1 MTPAPAPALAPVLA
15 LRELAVSFGGNQVL
29 RGVDLDV
36 PPGFTGLVGPNGAG
50 KTTVFN
56 VVSGYVHAAAGS
68 VELDGRSLLEVA
80 PDAVA
85 RRGVG
90 RTFQTPK
97 LVAGISV
104 VENVMLGLDGRAGPL
119 EHLRAV
125 LGSRRVSGPARTAAL
140 NLLERFGIASRAEED
155 AKSLPLATQK
165 IVEVARALIAR
176 PRLVLLDEPAAGL
189 GAEDVEAMVGPLID
203 LAADSEIAV
212 VIIEHDLALVS
223 RLCPR
228 LAVLHQGGVIA
239 LGTPAEVLAMP
250 EVVDAYLG
258 AGFAAVG
265 P

>member
-1 MTPAPAPALAPVLA
+1 MADSTPDSVLT
-15 LRELAVSFGGNQVL
+15 LRELAVSFGGNHVL
-29 RGVDLDV
+29 RSVDLDV
-36 PPGFTGLVGPNGAG
+36 PTGFTGLVGPNGAG

-56 VVSGYVHAAAGS
+56 VVSGYVRAAGGD
-68 VELDGRSLLEVA
+68 VRLGGETLIGVA
-80 PDAVA
+80 PDAIA

-119 EHLRAV
+119 AHLRAV
-125 LGSRRVSGPARTAAL
+125 LGSRRESRPAREQSL
-140 NLLERFGIASRAEED
+140 DLLERFGIADRANSE
-155 AKSLPLATQK
+155 ASALPLATQK

-189 GAEDVEAMVGPLID
+189 GAEDVEAMVAPLVE
-203 LAADSEIAV
+203 LAADNDLSV

-239 LGTPAEVLAMP
+239 LGTPAEVLAQP

>member
-1 MTPAPAPALAPVLA
+1 
-15 LRELAVSFGGNQVL
+15 
-29 RGVDLDV
+29 
-36 PPGFTGLVGPNGAG
+36 GPNGAG

-56 VVSGYVHAAAGS
+56 VIGGYVRAGNGA
-68 VELDGRSLLEVA
+68 VHLDGRSLLDVA

-85 RRGVG
+85 RLGVN

-97 LVAGISV
+97 LVAGINV
-104 VENVMLGLDGRAGPL
+104 VENVMLGLDGRAGPR
-119 EHLRAV
+119 EHLLAV
-125 LGSRRVSGPARTAAL
+125 LGSRRASRRAREQAL
-140 NLLERFGIASRAEED
+140 GLLARFGIADRAHLE
-155 AKSLPLATQK
+155 ARTLPLATQK

-176 PRLVLLDEPAAGL
+176 PRLLLLDEPAAGL
-189 GAEDVEAMVGPLID
+189 GAGDVEAMVAPLVA
-203 LAADSEIAV
+203 LARESEIAV

-239 LGTPAEVLAMP
+239 LGTPAEVLARP

>member
-1 MTPAPAPALAPVLA
+1 MSAPEHTVLG
-15 LRELAVSFGGNQVL
+15 LRGLTVSFGGNHVL

-36 PPGFTGLVGPNGAG
+36 PAGFTGLVGPNGAG

-56 VVSGYVHAAAGS
+56 VVSGYVRAASGT
-68 VELDGRSLLEVA
+68 VHLDDRSLLEIA

-85 RRGVG
+85 RLGVG

-104 VENVMLGLDGRAGPL
+104 VENVMLGLDGRAGAL

-125 LGSRRVSGPARTAAL
+125 LGSRRTSRPAREQAL
-140 NLLERFGIASRAEED
+140 GLLDRFGIAGRVHDD
-155 AKSLPLATQK
+155 AAALPLATQK

-189 GAEDVEAMVGPLID
+189 GAEDVEAMVGPLVD
-203 LAADSEIAV
+203 LATESDIAV

-239 LGTPAEVLAMP
+239 LGTPVEVLALP

-258 AGFAAVG
+258 AGFAAVR

>member
-1 MTPAPAPALAPVLA
+1 MTPVLA
-15 LRELAVSFGGNQVL
+15 VKGLTVSFGGNHVL

-36 PPGFTGLVGPNGAG
+36 PVGFTGLVGPNGAG

-56 VVSGYVHAAAGS
+56 VVSGYVRSGGGEVA
-68 VELDGRSLLEVA
+68 LDGESLIGVA
-80 PDAVA
+80 PDAIA

-125 LGSRRVSGPARTAAL
+125 LGSRRTSRPAREQSLA
-140 NLLERFGIASRAEED
+140 LLERFGIAERAHED
-155 AKSLPLATQK
+155 AAALPLATQK

-189 GAEDVEAMVGPLID
+189 GAEDVEAMVGPLVG
-203 LAADSEIAV
+203 LAADDDLAI

-239 LGTPAEVLAMP
+239 LGTPAEVLAKP